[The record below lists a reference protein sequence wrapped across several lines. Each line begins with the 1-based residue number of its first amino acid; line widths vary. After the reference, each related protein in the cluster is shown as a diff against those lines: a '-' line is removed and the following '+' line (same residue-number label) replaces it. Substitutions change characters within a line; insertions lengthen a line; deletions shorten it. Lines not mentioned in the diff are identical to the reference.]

1 MSLRLASITA
11 RNQFFFWLEL
21 RRRRHNMEIVGG
33 IAQIAAALWILNV
46 WILRFNKETEY
57 RAGDSKNMV
66 EEFTAYG
73 FPAKAVYLVGAVK
86 VALSL
91 LLIVGI
97 WVDALT
103 RPAAA
108 GLALIMIGAI
118 GMHVRVGDRPKKA
131 MPAISVLVL
140 TAVALIF
147 A

>member
-1 MSLRLASITA
+1 
-11 RNQFFFWLEL
+11 
-21 RRRRHNMEIVGG
+21 MEIVGG
-33 IAQIAAALWILNV
+33 IAQVAAALWILNV

-86 VALSL
+86 ITLSL
-91 LLIVGI
+91 LLLAGF
-97 WVDALT
+97 WVEGVT
-103 RPAAA
+103 QPAAA
-108 GLALIMIGAI
+108 GLALIMLGAI

-140 TAVALIF
+140 STIALIF
-147 A
+147 S